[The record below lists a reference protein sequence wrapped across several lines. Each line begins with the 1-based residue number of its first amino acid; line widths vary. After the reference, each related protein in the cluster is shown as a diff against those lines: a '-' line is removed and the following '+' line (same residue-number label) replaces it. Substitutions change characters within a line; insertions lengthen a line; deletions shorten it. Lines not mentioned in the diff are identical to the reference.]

1 MLTKL
6 GVFRISA
13 KKQIMPKS
21 NSWLMKNSTIYFC
34 LISSFR
40 KFEFCL
46 PRQIFFQPSPGMVNW
61 FLFFLWAF
69 LFCFGEDFFQLFFL
83 VWCKDKK
90 KWGYC
95 KNIYF
100 LLVITKICLCGSWT
114 LNLGEFNWEG
124 FFNLINCREGSFVF
138 FNFVRKVK

>member
-34 LISSFR
+34 LISSFW

-46 PRQIFFQPSPGMVNW
+46 PRQIFFSAFPRDGDLVFIFLCGLFS
-61 FLFFLWAF
+61 FLFWWRF
-69 LFCFGEDFFQLFFL
+69 FFQLFFL

-138 FNFVRKVK
+138 F